1 MAFQTW
7 QVGLDIQNGQ
17 LCAIGIQRRRNG
29 WQLRHWW
36 QHTLPQD
43 TLRNGLVQRPE
54 ILISILQRWRTLLPS
69 RIALRVG
76 FPPQLVM
83 QRQLSLPATHLREAA
98 RSDYILAA
106 AKRFFPIEPHALA
119 LDFRLSD
126 GSENQLTLTATRRE
140 ALQGWLDCLQ
150 RVGLAPEVMDLTPS
164 ALFVLAKALALGPDV
179 TLVHRLSDHWLWY
192 SPQHGER
199 PWGWCPLDDVP
210 DFSVLQQRYLPPQG
224 AVWYSSAQDDV
235 LPEGTTAL
243 SPFDALQFLQPPL
256 PVRGGAYA
264 IAAGLAMRPGD
275 R

>member
-54 ILISILQRWRTLLPS
+54 ILISILQRWRTLLPL

-98 RSDYILAA
+98 CRDYIYAA
-106 AKRFFPIEPHALA
+106 AKRFFPIEPEALA
-119 LDFRLSD
+119 LDFRLNNSNE
-126 GSENQLTLTATRRE
+126 SQLTLTAARRE
-140 ALQGWLDCLQ
+140 ALQGWLDCLRQ
-150 RVGLAPEVMDLTPS
+150 VGLVPQVMDLTPS
-164 ALFVLAKALALGPDV
+164 ALSVLARALALASDA
-179 TLVHRLSDHWLWY
+179 TLVHRLFDHWLWY
-192 SPQHGER
+192 SPQHSER
-199 PWGWCPLDDVP
+199 PWGWCSRDEIP
-210 DFSVLQQRYLPPQG
+210 DFSALQQRYLPAQG
-224 AVWYSSAQDDV
+224 AVWYSSALGDAP
-235 LPEGTTAL
+235 PEGTTAL
-243 SPFDALQFLQPPL
+243 SPFAALQLLQPPL
-256 PVRGGAYA
+256 PVCCGAYA
-264 IAAGLAMRPGD
+264 IAAGLALRPED
-275 R
+275 C

>member
-17 LCAIGIQRRRNG
+17 LSAIGILRRRNG

-43 TLRNGLVQRPE
+43 TLRNGLVQRPD
-54 ILISILQRWRTLLPS
+54 ILISVLQRWRRLLPS

-83 QRQLSLPATHLREAA
+83 QRQLSLPATHLRESAW
-98 RSDYILAA
+98 RDYIHAA
-106 AKRFFPIEPHALA
+106 AKRFFPVEPDALA
-119 LDFRLSD
+119 LDYRLSD
-126 GSENQLTLTATRRE
+126 RDHRQLTLTATRRE

-150 RVGLAPEVMDLTPS
+150 PIGLTPQVMDLTPS
-164 ALFVLAKALALGPDV
+164 ALSVLARALALQPDA

-192 SPQHGER
+192 SPQQGER
-199 PWGWCPLDDVP
+199 PWGWCPFEDVA
-210 DFSVLQQRYLPPQG
+210 DFATLQQRYLPPQG
-224 AVWYSSAQDDV
+224 AIWYSSALDET

-243 SPFDALQFLQPPL
+243 SPFAALQFLQPPL
-256 PVRGGAYA
+256 PVCVGAYS
-264 IAAGLAMRPGD
+264 IAAGLAMRPED
-275 R
+275 H

>member
-17 LCAIGIQRRRNG
+17 LCAIAIQRRRNG

-43 TLRNGLVQRPE
+43 TLSNGLVQRPE
-54 ILISILQRWRTLLPS
+54 KVVSVLQRWRPLLPS

-83 QRQLSLPATHLREAA
+83 QRQLSLPATRMRDSACGHYTR
-98 RSDYILAA
+98 AA
-106 AKRFFPIEPHALA
+106 AKRFFPIEPEALV

-126 GSENQLTLTATRRE
+126 SEGSQLTLTAARRE
-140 ALQGWLDCLQ
+140 ALQSWLGCLQ
-150 RVGLAPEVMDLTPS
+150 QAGLTPQVVDITPS
-164 ALFVLAKALALGPDV
+164 ALSVLAQALALGRDA
-179 TLVHRLSDHWLWY
+179 TLVHRLHDQWLWY
-192 SPQHGER
+192 SPRQAER
-199 PWGWCPLDDVP
+199 PWGWCPQDEIS
-210 DFSVLQQRYLPPQG
+210 DFFTLRQRYLP
-224 AVWYSSAQDDV
+224 ADSAIWYSAAQDDV

-243 SPFDALQFLQPPL
+243 SPFSAIPFRHPPL
-256 PVRGGAYA
+256 PACSGAFTLA
-264 IAAGLAMRPGD
+264 TGLAMRPDD

>member
-17 LCAIGIQRRRNG
+17 LCAIAIQRRRNG

-54 ILISILQRWRTLLPS
+54 ILISILQRWRRLLPS

-98 RSDYILAA
+98 RSDYIHAA
-106 AKRFFPIEPHALA
+106 AKRFFPIEPEALA

-126 GSENQLTLTATRRE
+126 GGENQLTLTATRRE

-150 RVGLAPEVMDLTPS
+150 QVGLIPDVIDLTPS
-164 ALFVLAKALALGPDV
+164 ALSVLARALMLAPDAS
-179 TLVHRLSDHWLWY
+179 LVHRLSDHWLWY
-192 SPQHGER
+192 SPQHAER
-199 PWGWCPLDDVP
+199 PWGWCPREDIA
-210 DFSVLQQRYLPPQG
+210 DFSALQQRYLPPQS
-224 AVWYSSAQDDV
+224 AVWYSSALDDA
-235 LPEGTTAL
+235 PPQGTMAL
-243 SPFDALQFLQPPL
+243 SPFAALQFLQPPL
-256 PVRGGAYA
+256 PVCGGAYT
-264 IAAGLAMRPGD
+264 IAAGLAMRPED